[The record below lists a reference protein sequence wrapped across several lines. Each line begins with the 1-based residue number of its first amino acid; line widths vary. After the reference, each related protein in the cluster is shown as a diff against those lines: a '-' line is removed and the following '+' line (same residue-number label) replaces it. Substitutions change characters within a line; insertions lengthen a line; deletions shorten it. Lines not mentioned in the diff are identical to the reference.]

1 MTTEKNS
8 THSPTYCASKTGI
21 PNLWI
26 VNLIEIAK
34 VLIEKKKKKKKK
46 REEQETKYSKYF
58 PIFSKKYL
66 ITNMISGFVEII
78 IIPQIYKY
86 YLQTKATATARAS
99 DGDRAIN
106 ILQP

>member
-66 ITNMISGFVEII
+66 ITNMISGFGRNNNYS
-78 IIPQIYKY
+78 P
-86 YLQTKATATARAS
+86 
-99 DGDRAIN
+99 N
-106 ILQP
+106 I

>member
-34 VLIEKKKKKKKK
+34 VLIEKKK
-46 REEQETKYSKYF
+46 EEEEETRRKDAMYIYHCYRKVQ
-58 PIFSKKYL
+58 K
-66 ITNMISGFVEII
+66 IS
-78 IIPQIYKY
+78 IIPMEKNNTI
-86 YLQTKATATARAS
+86 TIP
-99 DGDRAIN
+99 IN
-106 ILQP
+106 LIPRFRVTRSRMKI